1 MCNPKMSNQYR
12 INDDRAQDAWK
23 NYGQTSLNF
32 EKPLSAYSTE
42 ESKKDKWAKSKVDDC
57 KVKKNF

>member
-1 MCNPKMSNQYR
+1 MCHPKMSNQLR

-23 NYGQTSLNF
+23 NYGQTLLNF
-32 EKPLSAYSTE
+32 EKLLSAYRTE
-42 ESKKDKWAKSKVDDC
+42 ESKKEKGEKNKVDNC